1 MRIVLV
7 AGELSGD
14 QLAQGLVAKLKQTYP
29 NAIIEGI
36 GGPLMIEE
44 GLTSLYPIDYLSV
57 MGFVEVIK
65 QLNKILKAR
74 FGLLRH
80 FKKHPPDIY
89 IGIDAP
95 DFNLPIE
102 KKLRKRGIKTIH
114 YVSPSVW
121 AWREGRV
128 KGIKKATDSV
138 LAILPFEVD
147 FYHKY
152 NHRVI
157 FVGHPL
163 ANEIPIN
170 VESTT
175 EIRAQ
180 LQLDSNKLTVAIL
193 PGSRHQEV
201 AFLLP
206 VFMEVIRRLKKKYH
220 HCQFVI
226 PLAKASLGVHF
237 EHYEAEFDKLNI
249 HLIEGK
255 SHQALKASDIV
266 LLASGTAAL
275 EAMLYKKPMVMAYK
289 LSPITFLFARMLVKI
304 RMFSLPNILAGKMI
318 IPELIQHD
326 ATAPKLA
333 EEMIQLIE
341 DKSKQEKLIQTFS
354 ELHQRL
360 QKDSDTLALEEVNY
374 LLGRP

>member
-14 QLAQGLVAKLKQTYP
+14 QLGQSLVTKLKDAYP
-29 NAIIEGI
+29 DAIIEGI
-36 GGPLMIEE
+36 GGPGMIKG
-44 GLTSLYPIDYLSV
+44 GLTSLYPIEYLSV

-74 FGLLRH
+74 FGLLRY
-80 FKKHPPDIY
+80 FKKNPPDIY

-102 KKLRKRGIKTIH
+102 RKLRKRGVKTIH

-128 KGIKKATDSV
+128 KGIKKATDSI

-147 FYHKY
+147 FYRKY
-152 NHRVI
+152 DHRVI

-163 ANEIPIN
+163 ANEISLTAEN
-170 VESTT
+170 TDD
-175 EIRAQ
+175 IRTK
-180 LQLDSNKLTVAIL
+180 LQLELNELTIAIL

-206 VFMEVIRRLKKKYH
+206 VFMEVARRVKKKYPN
-220 HCQFVI
+220 CQFVI
-226 PLAKASLGVHF
+226 PLAKQSLRIHF
-237 EHYEAEFDKLNI
+237 EHYEAEFDKLSI
-249 HLIEGK
+249 HLVEGK
-255 SHQALKASDIV
+255 SHQVLKASDVV

-304 RMFSLPNILAGKMI
+304 RMFSLPNILAGEMI
-318 IPELIQHD
+318 IPELIQSD

-333 EEMIQLIE
+333 DEMIQLIE
-341 DKSKQEKLIQTFS
+341 DKSYQRKLIQIFT
-354 ELHQRL
+354 ELHKQL
-360 QKDSDTLALEEVNY
+360 KQDSDMLALEEVKY
-374 LLGRP
+374 LLNK